1 MMPFHNPFC
10 IVISQLC
17 QQVSRE
23 IIEQNSIQVAEQL
36 FRACSGL
43 LIISSLVFSLISC
56 LLALFKCFKDLLHDR
71 ISISLETVDCILVL
85 GTDCLFL
92 GLQLRLVLPVEDFRF
107 EIAWS
112 FHVHNDDAS
121 V

>member
-1 MMPFHNPFC
+1 MPFHNRFR

-36 FRACSGL
+36 FRALSGL
-43 LIISSLVFSLISC
+43 PVIFSLVFSLISC
-56 LLALFKCFKDLLHDR
+56 LLALFKCFKDLLHDC
-71 ISISLETVDCILVL
+71 ISIFLETVDCILVL
-85 GTDCLFL
+85 DTDCLFL
-92 GLQLRLVLPVEDFRF
+92 SFQLRLVLRFEDFRF

-112 FHVHNDDAS
+112 FHVHNDDVS